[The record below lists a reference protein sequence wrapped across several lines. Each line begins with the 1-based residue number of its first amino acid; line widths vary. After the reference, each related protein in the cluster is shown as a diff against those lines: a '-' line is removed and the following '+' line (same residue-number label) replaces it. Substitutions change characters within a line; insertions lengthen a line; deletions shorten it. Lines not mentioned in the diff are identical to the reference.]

1 MPHPTRY
8 IGSYTGNQKGNLFIA
23 IGAMHGNEP
32 AGVHALTTVFSLLEK
47 ERQNNPNFTF
57 RGKLVG
63 LIGNMQA
70 YALQKRFIQTDLN
83 REFTLENIQHI
94 FQHPANLQAEAAELY
109 HLLGTIQEEF
119 DTYQPKKLIFL
130 DIHTTS
136 AGGGIF
142 AVPSNDTESER
153 VAMALH
159 VPVIKGLMDGLS
171 GTSLHYFNSDNMNLP
186 TAAIAFETG
195 AHTDPTSANRAV
207 SGIINCLRS
216 TGFISKKELKH
227 QHDALLKAY
236 STQLPKLSK
245 LIYIHTIQPKDDFKM
260 CEGFTNF
267 QPISKGEWLAND
279 RHGKIFASQDCL
291 MLMPLY
297 QPQGND
303 GFFLIEEVGIG

>member
-1 MPHPTRY
+1 MPHTTRY
-8 IGSYTGNQKGNLFIA
+8 IGTYTGNKKGNLFIA

-47 ERQNNPNFTF
+47 ERQNNPTFNF

-70 YALQKRFIQTDLN
+70 YALKKRFIQTDLN
-83 REFTLENIQHI
+83 REFSLSKVHHI
-94 FQHPANLQAEAAELY
+94 FRNPNALQAEAAEL
-109 HLLGTIQEEF
+109 HELICVIDAEIKL
-119 DTYQPKKLIFL
+119 YQPKKLIFL

-142 AVPSNDTESER
+142 AVPANDAESER
-153 VAMALH
+153 VAVALH

-171 GTSLHYFNSDNMNLP
+171 GTSLHYFNSENMNLP

-216 TGFISKKELKH
+216 TGFVAKKEVEH

-236 STQLPKLSK
+236 SAKLPKLSK
-245 LIYIHTIQPKDDFKM
+245 LIYIHRIQPNDDFKM
-260 CEGFTNF
+260 REGFTNF

-279 RHGKIFASQDCL
+279 RHGKIFAPQNCL

-303 GFFLIEEVGIG
+303 GFFLIKKVVIG